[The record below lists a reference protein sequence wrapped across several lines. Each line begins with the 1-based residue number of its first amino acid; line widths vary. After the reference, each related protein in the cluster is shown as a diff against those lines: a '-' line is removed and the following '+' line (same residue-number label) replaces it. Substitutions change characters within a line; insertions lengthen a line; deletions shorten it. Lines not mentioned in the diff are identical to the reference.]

1 MEKPFAVELYQ
12 AEEIKV
18 FDRLPARFKIET
30 PLGPYNLDWAY
41 VQEIDGEHRVD
52 FVTETKGGGNN
63 DIHTRPAEQGKI
75 EFAEKHFEALNEPD
89 VTYNVRTTY
98 R

>member
-1 MEKPFAVELYQ
+1 MPSSSNQ

-18 FDRLPARFKIET
+18 FAKLPARFKIET
-30 PLGPYNLDWAY
+30 PLGPDNPDWAY
-41 VQEIDGEHRVD
+41 VQEIDGEHRVY
-52 FVTETKGGGNN
+52 FVTETKGGGN
-63 DIHTRPAEQGKI
+63 DDTHTRPAEQGKMDC
-75 EFAEKHFEALNEPD
+75 AEKHFETLNEPD